1 MNIGERVSL
10 LREKFSKGNNIK
22 FAELMGETPATT
34 SNWCKAKSLGR
45 EVIVKILSKLP
56 DVDANWLLMD
66 KGEMIKSSSASSKSI
81 NNEVKGSF
89 VGSNFV
95 GGSNNG
101 SIKTNVVSEPAA
113 EYSSGKQSIKLE
125 KENMKLKSE
134 NLILKAQL
142 EERDRFIRMLLEK
155 K

>member
-1 MNIGERVSL
+1 MDIGGRVSL

-66 KGEMIKSSSASSKSI
+66 KGEMLKSSSSSSRSI
-81 NNEVKGSF
+81 HNEVKGSF
-89 VGSNFV
+89 GGSFV
-95 GGSNNG
+95 GGYNG
-101 SIKTNVVSEPAA
+101 DNINVSE
-113 EYSSGKQSIKLE
+113 STQKHGT
-125 KENMKLKSE
+125 KSNQE
-134 NLILKAQL
+134 DIDLTNEVVRLNQEVAVLKAKI
-142 EERDRFIRMLLEK
+142 EEKDNFIKMLLERN
-155 K
+155 